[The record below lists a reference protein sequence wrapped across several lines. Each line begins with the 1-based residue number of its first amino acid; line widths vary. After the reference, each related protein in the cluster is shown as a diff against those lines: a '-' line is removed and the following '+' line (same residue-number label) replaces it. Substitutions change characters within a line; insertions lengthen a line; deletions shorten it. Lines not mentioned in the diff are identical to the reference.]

1 MNKITGMSNFKKM
14 YLISSQKWL
23 ELSSKKKQTVSLSEG
38 KENVITPEKDDNII
52 NHSCSGVGSTPVVK
66 DPSNDHQNG
75 FDSTTNIRV
84 DQNEQSKVKNINI
97 GIKNDCNQS
106 SDVKEVKKLEKPNN
120 VAINQRN
127 DTFNHGF
134 VSCNC
139 PKNDESYD
147 LSAYEKPNNHE
158 NAWKPTVLQEKKRK
172 NMQVNDNYNSST
184 SMKRKKSM
192 KNVADVSNMKRSRS
206 LLSLD
211 DDVCQQHQKR
221 KKITHFKCYQN
232 RWITL

>member
-1 MNKITGMSNFKKM
+1 MVRAIIKKETNGIIIRGQRKC
-14 YLISSQKWL
+14 YYPK
-23 ELSSKKKQTVSLSEG
+23 
-38 KENVITPEKDDNII
+38 KDDNII

-66 DPSNDHQNG
+66 DPSIDHQNG

-139 PKNDESYD
+139 PKNDDSYD

-158 NAWKPTVLQEKKRK
+158 NAWKPTVLQEKRG
-172 NMQVNDNYNSST
+172 
-184 SMKRKKSM
+184 
-192 KNVADVSNMKRSRS
+192 
-206 LLSLD
+206 
-211 DDVCQQHQKR
+211 
-221 KKITHFKCYQN
+221 KICK
-232 RWITL
+232 